1 MRDSAWRALGRWLS
15 QKDCTPIRNASS
27 YELKFQQLMSE
38 LGNAI
43 NHFKKH
49 STDRPWINNNI
60 KLWIGKRQCAFH
72 LHGKCSDVYRHWN
85 NEVQGAIETAK
96 YNYYKNK
103 VTEVKKL
110 NPAKWWRKIK
120 NK

>member
-15 QKDCTPIRNASS
+15 QKDCTPIRNTSS

-49 STDRPWINNNI
+49 PTDRPWINNNI
-60 KLWIGKRQCAFH
+60 KLWIGKRQCAFR
-72 LHGKCSDVYRHWN
+72 LHGKGSDAYRNWRN
-85 NEVQGAIETAK
+85 KVQGAIETAK